1 MTLDMW
7 LKDDI
12 RNVLLGIDLACAHM
26 AAERSDYEAAVFREG
41 FQAALSAVA
50 VSLGIGLVDRPSPRL
65 TVARPAY
72 PQLTR
77 PGP

>member
-7 LKDDI
+7 LKEDI

-26 AAERSDYEAAVFREG
+26 AAERSDADAAVFRAG

-50 VSLGIGLVDRPSPRL
+50 VGLGVCSVEQSKTRHSVTRSSFLQLVERGR
-65 TVARPAY
+65 
-72 PQLTR
+72 
-77 PGP
+77 

>member
-26 AAERSDYEAAVFREG
+26 AAERADDEAAAFREG

-50 VSLGIGLVDRPSPRL
+50 VSLGISPVERPKTRL
-65 TVARPAY
+65 SVSRSAF
-72 PQLTR
+72 PQLAQ
-77 PGP
+77 PGR

>member
-1 MTLDMW
+1 MALDIW

-26 AAERSDYEAAVFREG
+26 AAERNDADAAVFRAG

-50 VSLGIGLVDRPSPRL
+50 VGLGVCSVEQSKTRPS
-65 TVARPAY
+65 VARTAFL
-72 PQLTR
+72 QLAER
-77 PGP
+77 GR